1 MPVGARVKLLALL
14 FWYLRRWYLGLVVVR
29 IPPRHPESWR
39 TVSEIGACDRAIARL
54 HREWSA

>member
-1 MPVGARVKLLALL
+1 MKLLALL
-14 FWYLRRWYLGLVVVR
+14 FWLARRWYLGLVVVR